1 MTDIDG
7 QRLMIKVARLYHTHE
22 MRQTD
27 IAKRLQISQ
36 SRVSRL
42 LAQAEDAAIVRTV
55 VAVPQHIHAELEERV
70 EALYG
75 LSEVHIVDAV
85 SEDDA
90 ELNKDLAHTMA
101 SLLHDVAFEVRTIA
115 LTSWSK
121 TMRLMVDVMLPMRT
135 RCKHVVESLG
145 DLGPPA
151 LQHATA
157 RSTQQ
162 FAALTGAEPVFLR
175 TPGVAASKEMKD
187 LLLSSDPH
195 AREALEMLDS
205 VDLVLVGIGSDEI
218 DPDLR
223 PGDNFFTDEQFA
235 RVRELGAVG
244 EVCLHFLA
252 ADGTPI
258 ESELEEL
265 VVGITREQLKNARHR
280 WAVAG
285 GTRKHRAIRAAV
297 AGGWVDTLVTDA
309 TTARFLVETA
319 PASDQAPTDSTPS
332 KAGPRRRAAA
342 AKR

>member
-7 QRLMIKVARLYHTHE
+7 QRLMIKVARLYHTHG

-42 LAQAEDAAIVRTV
+42 LGQAEEASIVRTV
-55 VAVPQHIHAELEERV
+55 VAVPQHVHAELEERV
-70 EALYG
+70 EELYG
-75 LSEVHIVDAV
+75 LNEVHIVEAV
-85 SEDDA
+85 SDDEA
-90 ELNKDLAHTMA
+90 ELTKDLAHTMA
-101 SLLHDVAFEVRTIA
+101 ALLHDVAFEVRTIA

-135 RCKHVVESLG
+135 RCSYVIETLG
-145 DLGPPA
+145 DLGPPS
-151 LQHATA
+151 LQHDTA
-157 RSTQQ
+157 RTTQQ
-162 FAALTGAEPVFLR
+162 FAALTGAQPVFLR
-175 TPGVAASKEMKD
+175 TPGVAASREMKE
-187 LLLSSDPH
+187 LVLSTDAH
-195 AREALEMLDS
+195 AQKALGMLDA
-205 VDLVLVGIGSDEI
+205 VDLVLVGIGADEV

-258 ESELEEL
+258 DSELEDL
-265 VVGITREQLKNARHR
+265 VVGITRDQLRNARYR

-285 GTRKHRAIRAAV
+285 GARKHRAIRAAL

-309 TTARFLVETA
+309 TTAQYLIQSA
-319 PASDQAPTDSTPS
+319 PPAVQAGSDAPPAEGNT
-332 KAGPRRRAAA
+332 RRRTSA
-342 AKR
+342 AKA

>member
-1 MTDIDG
+1 MTDIDA

-55 VAVPQHIHAELEERV
+55 VAVPQHVHAELEERV

-85 SEDDA
+85 SDDNA

-121 TMRLMVDVMLPMRT
+121 TMRIMIDVMLPMRT
-135 RCKHVVESLG
+135 RCKHVVETLG
-145 DLGPPA
+145 DLGPPS
-151 LQHATA
+151 LQHDTA

-162 FAALTGAEPVFLR
+162 FAALTGAQPVFLR
-175 TPGVAASKEMKD
+175 TPGVAASREMKD
-187 LLLSSDPH
+187 LLLSGDAH
-195 AREALEMLDS
+195 AQQALGMLDS
-205 VDLVLVGIGSDEI
+205 VDLALVGIGADEI
-218 DPDLR
+218 DPELR

-235 RVRELGAVG
+235 HVRELGAVG

-258 ESELEEL
+258 DSELEDL

-285 GTRKHRAIRAAV
+285 GARKHRAIRAAA
-297 AGGWVDTLVTDA
+297 AGGWIDTLVTDA
-309 TTARFLVETA
+309 ATAQFLIDSAPAQQAAVDATQGQGAARRRTTASRN
-319 PASDQAPTDSTPS
+319 
-332 KAGPRRRAAA
+332 
-342 AKR
+342 

>member
-1 MTDIDG
+1 MNDIDA

-42 LAQAEDAAIVRTV
+42 LAQAEEASIVRTV
-55 VAVPQHIHAELEERV
+55 VAVPPHVHAELEERI

-85 SEDDA
+85 SDDEA
-90 ELNKDLAHTMA
+90 ELSRDLAHTMA
-101 SLLHDVAFEVRTIA
+101 SLLQDVAFEVRAIA

-121 TMRLMVDVMLPMRT
+121 TMRLMIDTMLPMRT
-135 RCKHVVESLG
+135 RSKHVIETLG
-145 DLGPPA
+145 DLGPPS

-162 FAALTGAEPVFLR
+162 FAALTGAQPIFLR
-175 TPGVAASKEMKD
+175 TPGVAASMEMKE

-195 AREALEMLDS
+195 AREALQMLDS
-205 VDLVLVGIGSDEI
+205 VDLALVGIGANEI

-244 EVCLHFLA
+244 EVCLHFLD
-252 ADGTPI
+252 ADGSPI
-258 ESELEEL
+258 DSELEDL
-265 VVGITREQLKNARHR
+265 VVGITREQLRNARHR

-285 GTRKHRAIRAAV
+285 GARKHQAVRAAA
-297 AGGWVDTLVTDA
+297 AGGWVDTLVTDVK
-309 TTARFLVETA
+309 TAQFLVDSA
-319 PASDQAPTDSTPS
+319 PSSPRTQGDSPQATRPS
-332 KAGPRRRAAA
+332 RRRTPA
-342 AKR
+342 AKS